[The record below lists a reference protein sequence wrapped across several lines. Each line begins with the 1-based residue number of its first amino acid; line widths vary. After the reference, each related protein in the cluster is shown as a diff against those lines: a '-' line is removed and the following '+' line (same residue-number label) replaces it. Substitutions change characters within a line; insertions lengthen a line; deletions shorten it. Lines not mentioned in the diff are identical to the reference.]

1 VSPFRRWASLAL
13 VLLSVAAEPLPA
25 QRARLLVPLDELE
38 ARAAR
43 DSLDP
48 MAHYNVALGYWTKG
62 RWNDVERSLRRS
74 VAIEPKM
81 APAYL
86 GLALLPFARRPMLW
100 KEEESDRV
108 PADRAP
114 QLEESYRFF
123 RRAFQLDPLVDLKL
137 FGLAVP
143 PRGAIVVGRNAT
155 PAYAALVQGFES
167 LWDGQY
173 ATAFGWLDGVL
184 HKLDRG
190 KPDDVPEG
198 LLWYHGLAAAH
209 LEKYDLALL
218 DFQRLYDR
226 AAAREQSDTLVR
238 TFIMESNQIRYV
250 LATVSRRAGRADQAL
265 ALYRESAATDLGL
278 YMAHVQMADIYE
290 DRQLW
295 NDAITERQRALEVNP
310 DDASLRY
317 DLAYSLARARQFND
331 AAETLTEL
339 MQTRPLNPRI
349 PYLLGLVQL
358 RLGDGRSA
366 RDALQLFVTIAPSRF
381 NEQVAEAR
389 QQLNQL
395 EQ

>member
-1 VSPFRRWASLAL
+1 VSSHYRWASLAL
-13 VLLSVAAEPLPA
+13 ILFSASAGPLAA
-25 QRARLLVPLDELE
+25 QGARLLVPMAELQ
-38 ARAAR
+38 ARAAS

-48 MAHYNVALGYWTKG
+48 VAQYDVALGYWTKG
-62 RWNDVERSLRRS
+62 RWDDVERSLRRS
-74 VAIEPKM
+74 IAIEPKM

-86 GLALLPFARRPMLW
+86 GLALLPFARRPKLW
-100 KEEESDRV
+100 KEEENDRV

-114 QLEESYRFF
+114 ELEESYRFF

-137 FGLAVP
+137 YGLAMP
-143 PRGAIVVGRNAT
+143 PRGAIIVGRNAT

-173 ATAFGWLDGVL
+173 ATAFGWLDAVL

-190 KPDDVPEG
+190 KKDDVPEG

-209 LEKYDLALL
+209 LEKYDLAII

-238 TFIMESNQIRYV
+238 TFMMESNQIRYV
-250 LATVSRRAGRADQAL
+250 LATISRRAGRADQAL
-265 ALYRESAATDLGL
+265 ALYRESVANDLGL

-290 DRQLW
+290 ERRQW
-295 NDAITERQRALEVNP
+295 NEAITERQRALDVSP

-317 DLAYSLARARQFND
+317 DLAYSQARARQFKD
-331 AAETLTEL
+331 AADILTDL
-339 MQTRPLNPRI
+339 MENKPLNPRI
-349 PYLLGLVQL
+349 PYLLGLVSLQ
-358 RLGDGRSA
+358 LGDAGRA
-366 RDALQLFVTIAPSRF
+366 RDALQRFVAIAPSRF

-395 EQ
+395 GQ